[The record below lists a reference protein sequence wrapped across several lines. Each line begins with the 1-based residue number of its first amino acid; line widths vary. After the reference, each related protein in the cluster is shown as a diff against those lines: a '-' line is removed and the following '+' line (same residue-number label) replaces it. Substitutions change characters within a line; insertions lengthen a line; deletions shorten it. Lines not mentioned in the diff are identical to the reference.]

1 MSHAQHLTELLKAAA
16 TILESGKNELDFN
29 FAIVVIDRTKEND
42 LCLTI
47 ADVESKTLER
57 LLVRALY
64 AQENGDYSYI
74 DKNGLN

>member
-47 ADVESKTLER
+47 ADVESKTLEK
-57 LLVRALY
+57 LLVHALY